1 MARKEVGDENSRERE
16 REREKGKGFGECPL
30 PTELT
35 HEVVRVRPG
44 KAAGEVEGEGVG
56 VGHRFG
62 FWFGCD
68 REVLRVCVWGGG
80 IGNETENAVSRRED
94 PRKDPSCPHAS
105 TGVASNAPRVR
116 RCQFPAEE
124 RERELLSDETYY

>member
-56 VGHRFG
+56 VVHGFG
-62 FWFGCD
+62 FGCD
-68 REVLRVCVWGGG
+68 REVLRVCVGG
-80 IGNETENAVSRRED
+80 R
-94 PRKDPSCPHAS
+94 
-105 TGVASNAPRVR
+105 GVEMKQKM
-116 RCQFPAEE
+116 RCQGGRI
-124 RERELLSDETYY
+124 RERIHHALMLLRE